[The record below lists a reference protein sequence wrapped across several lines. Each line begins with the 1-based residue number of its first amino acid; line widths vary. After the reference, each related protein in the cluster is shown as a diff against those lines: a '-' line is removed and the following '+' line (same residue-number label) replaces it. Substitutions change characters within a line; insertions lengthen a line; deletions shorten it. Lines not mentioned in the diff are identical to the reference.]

1 MNITIFDILN
11 IMKLQSTGYKAEL
24 RKYAEEKNIKLPDIL
39 CDFIDRAANNP
50 FFETADVWTGK
61 PVLYSE
67 WLEKIEGEIPKAMEE
82 YLLIGSDCGAG
93 VAVFGIKSQDLGMD
107 NPPVYLHVEGDEAN
121 DWQSMFDSVSDFLM
135 TTLCDVL
142 ACFNYDTAIES
153 LRKCGYSCQEFHD
166 TNIIQG
172 FLKRH
177 KMDWDKAPKHK
188 SIYGTNA
195 QVGCFYDNDLN
206 QLVIVRTDE
215 GEIEMY
221 VYKG

>member
-107 NPPVYLHVEGDEAN
+107 NPPVYFRILPFYFTVFYEE
-121 DWQSMFDSVSDFLM
+121 
-135 TTLCDVL
+135 CK
-142 ACFNYDTAIES
+142 Y
-153 LRKCGYSCQEFHD
+153 
-166 TNIIQG
+166 G
-172 FLKRH
+172 FLWKIYRIILGGKRLH
-177 KMDWDKAPKHK
+177 FD
-188 SIYGTNA
+188 G
-195 QVGCFYDNDLN
+195 
-206 QLVIVRTDE
+206 
-215 GEIEMY
+215 
-221 VYKG
+221 